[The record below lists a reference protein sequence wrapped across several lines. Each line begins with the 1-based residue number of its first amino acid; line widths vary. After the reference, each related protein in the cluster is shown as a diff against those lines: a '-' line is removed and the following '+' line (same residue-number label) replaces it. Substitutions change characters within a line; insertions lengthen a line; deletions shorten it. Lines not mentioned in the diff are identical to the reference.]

1 MIYRYLKK
9 NLDVQIVNNIINK
22 RENFVLNNKEMNMNH
37 TIINKMNKSN
47 LNSAGDIQEEL
58 IQSSGFVSSIPI
70 HSNKSSV

>member
-1 MIYRYLKK
+1 MMYRYLKK